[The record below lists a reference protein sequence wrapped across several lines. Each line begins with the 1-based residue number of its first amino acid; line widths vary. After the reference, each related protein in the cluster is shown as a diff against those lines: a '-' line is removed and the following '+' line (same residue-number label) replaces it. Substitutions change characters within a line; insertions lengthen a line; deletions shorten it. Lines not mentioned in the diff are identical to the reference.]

1 MATTLQSLK
10 AAVLA
15 NQVLVINMVKMSGM
29 AAQIKK
35 ALEISAAQMLEVG
48 QATTRTDEELAE
60 LRNAFDRLLAEL

>member
-1 MATTLQSLK
+1 
-10 AAVLA
+10 
-15 NQVLVINMVKMSGM
+15 M